1 MQEYKLEI
9 KQSVNY
15 PRCRIYRDFVQ
26 NLIADTG
33 IRVNGE
39 NLLFHYTVLCSYAN
53 FRTSYR
59 RVCGITYTIYPGEWV
74 CLLTDLKKNLRVHT
88 RQQVLDVLDD
98 LCRRRL
104 IRYSLLGRERV
115 IKFTVLGWSRFNT
128 ILDYNCPC
136 QKDIGFFFLPISV
149 ASELISVTRC
159 SEMDIILDLWISAV
173 YCDDRVHG
181 SSLGPVAYFRNG
193 TGIPL
198 LSYAELG
205 ARWGMSKATAG
216 RVLKKL
222 AKRGYI
228 SLLTFPGKYG
238 TAIYLENYLSTM
250 FQISDVAVDRA
261 EVALALS
268 IKLDA
273 AMIGDTAPTSE
284 EAQTEGSGSIVSN
297 DAPFVSE
304 TLMDYLT
311 EKAAKVLEIQGFS
324 CAGCVKSRC
333 KLFKLSDDC
342 KGICKDTT
350 VENTCKFRLDIFCT
364 GDRPVYSFDLTLSA
378 SSRLEGGVRCGAIR

>member
-250 FQISDVAVDRA
+250 FQISDVAVDKA

-284 EAQTEGSGSIVSN
+284 KAQTEGSGSIVSK

-311 EKAAKVLEIQGFS
+311 EKAAKVLDIQGFS
-324 CAGCVKSRC
+324 CAGCVNSRC

-342 KGICKDTT
+342 KDICKDTT

-364 GDRPVYSFDLTLSA
+364 GDQPVYSFDLTLSA

>member
-250 FQISDVAVDRA
+250 FQISDVAVDKA

-284 EAQTEGSGSIVSN
+284 EAQGVGSGSIVSN
-297 DAPFVSE
+297 DALFVSE

-324 CAGCVKSRC
+324 CAGCVNSRC